1 VAAHHVG
8 ELGLRALRPRLET
21 LRDAGGGFF
30 LARVVEH
37 ALAAFRPGLEGA
49 ARA

>member
-1 VAAHHVG
+1 MNGFCHAGPLAGGIDRVAFHD
-8 ELGLRALRPRLET
+8 
-21 LRDAGGGFF
+21 DAGGGFF
-30 LARVVEH
+30 LSRVVEH